1 MRLQVFFL
9 TALAV
14 SASSTFAQA
23 PPPELTLDWKAIAER
38 IVERLD
44 LQPGEKVVA
53 LAHPGTFRDVIP
65 HFRYAV
71 MKSGAIDL
79 GIVDTLEQPI
89 PSDWDR
95 AILSPALQSARKS
108 YRDMFRQ
115 VDASVML
122 PGAIPAQPAYAAIE
136 DLLREGRGRT
146 IHFHWV
152 ENGSAVAIAG
162 QPLPQRWTMET
173 TYQNALLNVDYQ
185 ALDENQKS
193 FAAALRSGEVRV
205 TSPLGT
211 DLRFRIGQRPVCLQ
225 NGDASPGRAS
235 RAVILIDREI
245 ELPSGAVRVAPLEE
259 TVEGIIAFPPSQWD
273 GRAVR
278 GLKLRFEK
286 GRVINIDADTGRE
299 SVEAEMS
306 RAGEA
311 GRAFREFALGFNR
324 ELAVPERS
332 PWIPYY
338 GYGAGVVRLSLGDNS
353 ELGGNVGGG
362 YVRWNFFTDTTVTID
377 GDVWVERGRLVK

>member
-1 MRLQVFFL
+1 MRLQVFLL
-9 TALAV
+9 TALAF
-14 SASSTFAQA
+14 STSSTLAQA
-23 PPPELTLDWKAIAER
+23 PPPGLTLDWKAIAEQ
-38 IVERLD
+38 IVQRLD

-53 LAHPGTFRDVIP
+53 LAHPGTFREVIP

-71 MKSGAIDL
+71 MKTGAVDL
-79 GIVDTLEQPI
+79 GIVDALEQPV
-89 PSDWDR
+89 PSDWDLSM
-95 AILSPALQSARKS
+95 LSPALRSAREA
-108 YRDMFRQ
+108 YRDMFRD

-122 PGAIPAQPAYAAIE
+122 PGAVPGQPAYAAIQ

-146 IHFHWV
+146 IHFHWLQ
-152 ENGSAVAIAG
+152 NRSAVAIPG
-162 QPLPQRWTMET
+162 QPLPRRWTMEA
-173 TYQNALLNVDYQ
+173 TYQNALLHVDYR

-193 FAAALRSGEVRV
+193 FESAMRSGEVRV

-211 DLRFRIGQRPVCLQ
+211 DLKFRIGQRPVCLQ
-225 NGDASPGRAS
+225 NGDASTERAS

-259 TVEGIIAFPPSQWD
+259 TVEGVIAFPPSQWD
-273 GRAVR
+273 GRPVT
-278 GLKLRFEK
+278 GLRLRFEK
-286 GRVINIDADTGRE
+286 GRVVSIDADTGRE
-299 SVEAEMS
+299 AVEAEMN
-306 RAGEA
+306 RAGNA
-311 GRAFREFALGFNR
+311 GRAFREFALGFNP

-332 PWIPYY
+332 SWIPYY

-377 GDVWVERGRLVK
+377 GDVWAKDGRLVK

>member
-1 MRLQVFFL
+1 MRLQVLLL

-14 SASSTFAQA
+14 TSSAFAQA

-44 LQPGEKVVA
+44 LEPGEKVVA
-53 LAHPGTFRDVIP
+53 LAHPGTFREVIP

-71 MKSGAIDL
+71 MKSGAVDM
-79 GIVDTLEQPI
+79 GIVDALEQPI

-95 AILSPALQSARKS
+95 SILSPALRSARES
-108 YRDMFRQ
+108 YRDMFRD

-122 PGAIPAQPAYAAIE
+122 PGAIPSQPAYAAIQ

-146 IHFHWV
+146 IHFHWL
-152 ENGSAVAIAG
+152 ENRSAVAIPG
-162 QPLPQRWTMET
+162 QPLPQRWIMES
-173 TYQNALLNVDYQ
+173 TYQNALLHVDYRT
-185 ALDENQKS
+185 LDQNQNS
-193 FAAALRSGEVRV
+193 FESAMRSGEVRV

-211 DLRFRIGQRPVCLQ
+211 DLKFRIGQRPVCLQ
-225 NGDASPGRAS
+225 NGDASPERAS

-259 TVEGIIAFPPSQWD
+259 TVEGTIAFPPSQWD
-273 GRAVR
+273 GRPVT

-286 GRVINIDADTGRE
+286 GRVVRIDADTGRDA
-299 SVEAEMS
+299 VEAEMS
-306 RAGEA
+306 QAGDA
-311 GRAFREFALGFNR
+311 ARAFREFALGFNP

-362 YVRWNFFTDTTVTID
+362 YVRWNFFTDTTVTVD
-377 GDVWVERGRLVK
+377 GDIWVKDGHFVK